1 MISRRTIVGVVTV
14 VPFAL
19 AACSSGGR
27 SGPGPPSPAPPAA
40 TASRTPSGSATTC
53 EATVRGVDVSSWKVV
68 PAAGFTICMP
78 DGWQG
83 KGDTWRR
90 GGSSIT
96 WGTGTPPSR
105 RVAYAT
111 REVRAAGE
119 RPSPTDLPAASDTRR
134 YNENIDGR
142 PATLYRNR
150 FEGTFYIGAQW
161 ENPRL
166 WIRAESNDS
175 RAADQV
181 LDMLRT
187 VRFVAR

>member
-1 MISRRTIVGVVTV
+1 MQSTSAPVT
-14 VPFAL
+14 
-19 AACSSGGR
+19 R
-27 SGPGPPSPAPPAA
+27 
-40 TASRTPSGSATTC
+40 C
-53 EATVRGVDVSSWKVV
+53 EAAVRGVDVSSWKVV

-90 GGSSIT
+90 GGSSMT

-119 RPSPTDLPAASDTRR
+119 RPSSTDLPAASDTRR

-166 WIRAESNDS
+166 WIMAESNDS

-187 VRFVAR
+187 VRFVAK

>member
-1 MISRRTIVGVVTV
+1 MNPMRAIVSVVTV
-14 VPFAL
+14 VPLAL
-19 AACSSGGR
+19 TACSSGGR
-27 SGPGPPSPAPPAA
+27 STLEAPSPAPTTATVSQNASSA
-40 TASRTPSGSATTC
+40 TAC
-53 EATVRGVDVSSWKVV
+53 EATVRGVDVSSWKTV
-68 PAAGFTICMP
+68 PGTGFTICMP

-90 GGSSIT
+90 AGTSMT

-111 REVRAAGE
+111 RDVRAAGE
-119 RPSPTDLPAASDTRR
+119 RPSSIDVPAASDTRR
-134 YNENIDGR
+134 YNENVDGR

-166 WIRAESNDS
+166 WIMAESNDS
-175 RAADQV
+175 RTADQV

-187 VRFVAR
+187 VRFLAK